1 MAYHLAVD
9 IGASSGRHILGWL
22 EGGLLRTREVYRFEN
37 KTERKRGRLCW
48 DLEALGRE
56 VIRGLARCR
65 ELGQVPETVGVDT
78 WAVDF
83 ALLDGKGQILGD
95 TVAYR
100 DSRTQGM
107 DLLAEK
113 LVSPQELYR
122 RTGIQ
127 KQIFNTVYQLLAVK
141 AQEPELLD
149 QAENLLLVPDYLHFL
164 LTGKR
169 SQEYTNATTTGLVS
183 GEGKDWDR
191 ELIKKLGLPDRLF
204 GPLSLPGTELGGLR
218 PALREE
224 LGFDCRVV
232 LPATHDTGSA
242 FLAVPES
249 TGHWATLSSGTWSLL
264 GLELPRPIL
273 TGESRERNF
282 TNEGG
287 YQYRF
292 RYLKN
297 IMGLWM
303 IQNLRRELGR
313 EGELPGFGELS
324 RWAREAGDFLSRVEV
339 DHQSFLA
346 PASMAQA
353 VRDFCRRT
361 GQPVPETPGELL
373 SCVYHSLAGSYARTV
388 GELEAL
394 TGRRLSG
401 IHIVGGGSQDQYL
414 NQLTANACGLPVT
427 AGPTEGTA
435 LGNLLVQMIAAGE
448 FSGLEEARKAIGR
461 SFQIKEVLPC

>member
-1 MAYHLAVD
+1 M
-9 IGASSGRHILGWL
+9 
-22 EGGLLRTREVYRFEN
+22 
-37 KTERKRGRLCW
+37 
-48 DLEALGRE
+48 
-56 VIRGLARCR
+56 IRGLARCR

-191 ELIKKLGLPDRLF
+191 ELLKKLGLPDRLF

-249 TGHWATLSSGTWSLL
+249 TGHWATCPAAPGVCWGWSFPAPSSPGRA
-264 GLELPRPIL
+264 GAEL
-273 TGESRERNF
+273 
-282 TNEGG
+282 
-287 YQYRF
+287 YQ
-292 RYLKN
+292 
-297 IMGLWM
+297 
-303 IQNLRRELGR
+303 RR
-313 EGELPGFGELS
+313 
-324 RWAREAGDFLSRVEV
+324 
-339 DHQSFLA
+339 
-346 PASMAQA
+346 
-353 VRDFCRRT
+353 
-361 GQPVPETPGELL
+361 
-373 SCVYHSLAGSYARTV
+373 
-388 GELEAL
+388 
-394 TGRRLSG
+394 
-401 IHIVGGGSQDQYL
+401 
-414 NQLTANACGLPVT
+414 GLPVPLPVFEEHH
-427 AGPTEGTA
+427 GPVDDPEPAPGVGKR
-435 LGNLLVQMIAAGE
+435 L
-448 FSGLEEARKAIGR
+448 
-461 SFQIKEVLPC
+461 

>member
-1 MAYHLAVD
+1 M
-9 IGASSGRHILGWL
+9 
-22 EGGLLRTREVYRFEN
+22 
-37 KTERKRGRLCW
+37 
-48 DLEALGRE
+48 
-56 VIRGLARCR
+56 
-65 ELGQVPETVGVDT
+65 
-78 WAVDF
+78 
-83 ALLDGKGQILGD
+83 GD

-107 DLLAEK
+107 DLLAEQ

-127 KQIFNTVYQLLAVK
+127 KQIFNTLYQLLAVK

-191 ELIKKLGLPDRLF
+191 ELLKKLGLPDRLF

-264 GLELPRPIL
+264 GLELPHPIL
-273 TGESRERNF
+273 TEESRERNF

-324 RWAREAGDFLSRVEV
+324 RWAREAGDFPSRVEV